1 MASGGVIV
9 RTLREYEE
17 LAVAPPRRPLAAR
30 DKATFYERV
39 DKYRQPRR
47 ELSVRCAGRDKGMA
61 LIWRR

>member
-1 MASGGVIV
+1 MTQQNAF
-9 RTLREYEE
+9 
-17 LAVAPPRRPLAAR
+17 RRPLAAR

-39 DKYRQPRR
+39 GKYRQPRR